1 MNTSLVLK
9 VVLLYDLEIT
19 VTLNS
24 FKFIRM
30 VNPQRQTGKKR
41 NVSIRGQI
49 LQKEHKKKNIIL
61 QNVKECLEIG
71 SNVFLFSLSV
81 YR

>member
-9 VVLLYDLEIT
+9 VVLPYDLEIT

-49 LQKEHKKKNIIL
+49 LQKEQKKKTL
-61 QNVKECLEIG
+61 SFKMLRNV
-71 SNVFLFSLSV
+71 
-81 YR
+81 

>member
-1 MNTSLVLK
+1 MNTSLDLK

-49 LQKEHKKKNIIL
+49 LQKEHKKNIIL

>member
-1 MNTSLVLK
+1 MNSSLVLK
-9 VVLLYDLEIT
+9 VVLQYDLEIT

-49 LQKEHKKKNIIL
+49 LQKEQKKKTL
-61 QNVKECLEIG
+61 SFKMLRNV
-71 SNVFLFSLSV
+71 
-81 YR
+81 

>member
-49 LQKEHKKKNIIL
+49 LQKEHKKKHYPSKCSQL
-61 QNVKECLEIG
+61 VC
-71 SNVFLFSLSV
+71 
-81 YR
+81 

>member
-49 LQKEHKKKNIIL
+49 LQKEQKKNIIL